1 MHIGDL
7 GKFYTG
13 HEVGFKPGQV
23 GKLFTMNVLDS
34 IKSGSYKLLLHWQQA
49 E

>member
-7 GKFYTG
+7 GKSCTG

-23 GKLFTMNVLDS
+23 GKLFS
-34 IKSGSYKLLLHWQQA
+34 IANSATSVRMVTLNLSKILIR
-49 E
+49 